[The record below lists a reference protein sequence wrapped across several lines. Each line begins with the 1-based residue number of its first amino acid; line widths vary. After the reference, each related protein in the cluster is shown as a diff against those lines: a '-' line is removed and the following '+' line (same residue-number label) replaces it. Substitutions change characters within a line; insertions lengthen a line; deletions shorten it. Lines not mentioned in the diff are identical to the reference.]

1 MTTQTKSV
9 APVFGYQDMSREE
22 LIRHVLAYAESIHD
36 LADRCMKAEGR
47 LQMIQRNVL
56 QEDGVKS

>member
-1 MTTQTKSV
+1 MKSKGSKVEALYGYKDMT
-9 APVFGYQDMSREE
+9 REE
-22 LIRHVLAYAESIHD
+22 LIRHVLAYAESLHD

-56 QEDGVKS
+56 QEDGLKI

>member
-1 MTTQTKSV
+1 MKTVDAVYQYENMTH
-9 APVFGYQDMSREE
+9 EE
-22 LIRHVLAYAESIHD
+22 LVRHVLAYAETIHT

-56 QEDGVKS
+56 MEDGLK